1 MFHLYGQTGGIAVIT
16 GAQLFTVRDYTQNL
30 EDFAE
35 TLKKVADIG
44 YTTVQVS
51 GACAFEADWLK
62 EQLQKNGLT
71 CVITH
76 TNPDRIAYETE
87 KVIEDHKTFGC
98 NYVGLG
104 SIPWGLGQNPAG
116 LTAFAEIFREP
127 AKKIKEAGLKFM
139 YHNHGFEF
147 EKANGVTLLER
158 IAREFPAD
166 ELGFTLDSYWVQYGG
181 GDPAAWAEKLSGR
194 VDCVHVK
201 DMQYKHGKQEM
212 AYIGEGNLNFDR
224 FLAACEKA
232 GTKYV
237 LVEQDDCQGRDPFF
251 CLKKSYEALA
261 AMGLK

>member
-1 MFHLYGQTGGIAVIT
+1 MIT

-116 LTAFAEIFREP
+116 LTVDPKTVRDP
-127 AKKIKEAGLKFM
+127 AKKKKEAGVNLLPNTPGCELKEATGAPLRAGM
-139 YHNHGFEF
+139 AGNS
-147 EKANGVTLLER
+147 
-158 IAREFPAD
+158 PAD